1 MPYFAVYSVALSGN
15 AAVTYGLLFCTVH
28 FAVRGSPM
36 SVPFALSSAVA
47 YGFGDFVGGMAA
59 RRTSV
64 LRVTAVAQLAGLV
77 VLLPATFLLPGQVS
91 WGAVGFGAL
100 AGVGG
105 MSGLLLYMRGLAVGP
120 MGVVAPLSAVVG
132 AGLPLVAGVLDGERP
147 GPVGWLALAVAL
159 VAIGMASAGSR
170 GDAAAGAGLAYGLGA
185 GVGFGLFFVG
195 LDMTPDGSGLWP
207 LVTGR
212 VVSVALLSLALLSPA
227 RRGPLDGLRLMVLCG
242 VLDTAANVL
251 FLLAAR
257 SGSLSVS
264 GVLVSLYP
272 VVVVLLA
279 RFVLRE
285 RLTGLQL
292 TGVGMALT
300 ASALLA
306 TAS

>member
-1 MPYFAVYSVALSGN
+1 
-15 AAVTYGLLFCTVH
+15 
-28 FAVRGSPM
+28 M

-47 YGFGDFVGGMAA
+47 YGFGDFAGGLAA
-59 RRTSV
+59 RKSPV
-64 LRVTAVAQLAGLV
+64 LRVTAVAQIAGLV
-77 VLLPATFLLPGQVS
+77 ALLPAAFLVPGHIS
-91 WGAVGFGAL
+91 SAALGLGAI

-132 AGLPLVAGVLDGERP
+132 AGLPLVAGVLGGERP
-147 GPVGWLALAVAL
+147 GVVGWLALGVAL
-159 VAIGMASAGSR
+159 VAIALASAGSR
-170 GDAAAGAGLAYGLGA
+170 GDAAAGAGLVYGLGA
-185 GVGFGLFFVG
+185 GVGFGLFFVA
-195 LDMTPDGSGLWP
+195 LDLTPDGSGLWP
-207 LVTGR
+207 LVAGR
-212 VVSVALLSLALLSPA
+212 VVSVALLAVALLSPA
-227 RRGPLDGLRLMVLCG
+227 RRGPLHGLGLMLLCG

-251 FLLAAR
+251 FLLATR
-257 SGSLSVS
+257 TGTLSVS

-292 TGVGMALT
+292 TGVGLALT

-306 TAS
+306 SAA

>member
-1 MPYFAVYSVALSGN
+1 
-15 AAVTYGLLFCTVH
+15 
-28 FAVRGSPM
+28 M
-36 SVPFALSSAVA
+36 SVPFALSSAAA
-47 YGFGDFVGGMAA
+47 YGFGDFVGGLAA

-77 VLLPATFLLPGQVS
+77 VLLPATFLVPGQVS
-91 WGAVGFGAL
+91 WAAVGFGAL

-105 MSGLLLYMRGLAVGP
+105 MSGLLLYMHGLAVGP

-132 AGLPLVAGVLDGERP
+132 AGLPLVAGVLGGERP
-147 GPVGWLALAVAL
+147 GAVSWLALMVAL
-159 VAIGMASAGSR
+159 IAIGLASAGSR
-170 GDAAAGAGLAYGLGA
+170 GNAAAGAGLAYGMGA
-185 GVGFGLFFVG
+185 GVGFGLFFVA

-207 LVTGR
+207 LVAGR
-212 VVSVALLSLALLSPA
+212 VVSVTLLSLALLSPA
-227 RRGPLDGLRLMVLCG
+227 RRGPLDGLKLMVLCG